1 MSIKSLILS
10 ICKKRNYIKVYTLYK
25 NKSFKAVFDLIL
37 QKIIEKSSKHKNSNF
52 TYNRNYKNWI
62 KLYDQL
68 NDNDL
73 NKMKIKISEFKNNPK
88 ISIIMPTFN
97 SNIHFLKEAINSVQK
112 QIYENWEL
120 CIADDCSTNS
130 EVLNL
135 LNYYKNQDKRIK
147 IVFRKENG
155 NISAASNT
163 ALNIST
169 GDWIALLDHDDVIK
183 ADALYWV
190 VKEINLHPQAKMIYS
205 DEDKLDENE
214 NRKDPYFKCD
224 FNKHLFYS
232 QNMFCHLGV
241 FISSLVKEC
250 KGFRL
255 GFEGCQ
261 DYDLILRCLEK
272 VEQSQIRHIP
282 KILYHWRAHKNSTAY
297 SISSKSYA
305 VINSKKAIDEYF
317 RRKNIK
323 AYVDITDFGYRTR
336 YLIPKI
342 EPKISIII
350 LTKNKYSFF
359 KKCFES
365 ITNKTLYKNYEFIII
380 DNNSDEPEILE
391 YLLKISK
398 YRNVKVIKDNREFNF
413 SQLNNSAVKYAN
425 SEYLLFLNNDIEVI
439 SAEWLT
445 EMVSF
450 IIQPNIAIVGS
461 KLLYPDNKVQ
471 HAGVIVG
478 IGGVA
483 GHSHK
488 YYDTNDPGYF
498 SRLNLVQNLSAV
510 TGACLLT
517 KRSVFEEVGGFDEN
531 LKIAFNDVDY
541 CLKVTKKNYEIIY
554 TPYAEL
560 YHHESITRGANNSPL
575 KIEIHNKEVH
585 FMLSKWKNTL
595 EYDPYYSINLTI
607 DNEDFSYAF
616 PPRTKDINNHENRT
630 FNL

>member
-1 MSIKSLILS
+1 
-10 ICKKRNYIKVYTLYK
+10 
-25 NKSFKAVFDLIL
+25 
-37 QKIIEKSSKHKNSNF
+37 
-52 TYNRNYKNWI
+52 
-62 KLYDQL
+62 
-68 NDNDL
+68 
-73 NKMKIKISEFKNNPK
+73 
-88 ISIIMPTFN
+88 
-97 SNIHFLKEAINSVQK
+97 
-112 QIYENWEL
+112 
-120 CIADDCSTNS
+120 
-130 EVLNL
+130 
-135 LNYYKNQDKRIK
+135 
-147 IVFRKENG
+147 
-155 NISAASNT
+155 
-163 ALNIST
+163 
-169 GDWIALLDHDDVIK
+169 
-183 ADALYWV
+183 
-190 VKEINLHPQAKMIYS
+190 
-205 DEDKLDENE
+205 
-214 NRKDPYFKCD
+214 
-224 FNKHLFYS
+224 
-232 QNMFCHLGV
+232 
-241 FISSLVKEC
+241 
-250 KGFRL
+250 L

-365 ITNKTLYKNYEFIII
+365 IINKTLYKNYEFIII
-380 DNNSDEPEILE
+380 DNGSDEPEILE

-541 CLKVTKKNYEIIY
+541 CLKVRKKNYEIIY

-616 PPRTKDINNHENRT
+616 PPRTKDINNHENNT